1 MSKHIMKGGIYG
13 IKYLFNPMSLLPLT
27 GHKPVKDTE
36 ERKSYATEPLLR
48 KDYMDKK
55 TNVELRCAMA
65 H

>member
-36 ERKSYATEPLLR
+36 ERKSYATEPLLG
-48 KDYMDKK
+48 KGYMDKK
-55 TNVELRCAMA
+55 TNVGLPWWRSG
-65 H
+65 